1 MNIDP
6 HMILLAISWLS
17 VKHFFADFVFQT
29 QSQFKNKHIYGHWGG
44 LLHAGIHGVCSIPL
58 FAILPASGLSM
69 AFGLIGGEVL
79 VHYHLDW
86 LKKNLCSQQGAKH
99 QEQAL
104 LDRFWVRS
112 ITPHDDL
119 YSAMIYVLVR

>member
-6 HMILLAISWLS
+6 NMILLAISWLS
-17 VKHFFADFVFQT
+17 IKHFFADFVFQT

-69 AFGLIGGEVL
+69 AFGLIIGEAI

-86 LKKNLCSQQGAKH
+86 LKKNFVLSRGLSTKNQRYWIAFGLDQ
-99 QEQAL
+99 L
-104 LDRFWVRS
+104 LHMMTY
-112 ITPHDDL
+112 I
-119 YSAMIYVLVR
+119 AMVYVLVR